1 MVGPGDAALIRSR
14 PLCGAYEREQEA
26 ASISYVV
33 IRIFAPNS
41 SQSGLMAENEDD
53 SLSYQR

>member
-1 MVGPGDAALIRSR
+1 MAAALIRSR
-14 PLCGAYEREQEA
+14 PLYRAYEREQEA
-26 ASISYVV
+26 ASISYAA

-41 SQSGLMAENEDD
+41 SQSELMAEIEDV